1 MNYSRFFL
9 RFTAV
14 GLIHL
19 VAVVGCSDDCSHS
32 LGSTAQSP
40 NGHWTAQVRS
50 EVCGGRVLA
59 LGSTSTSVVLTRH
72 QTHYLSLS
80 TTVFSGVLP
89 HEGDIITVRWASDYS
104 LELTMPNQANIDE
117 LMASYEGIDISVQF
131 VPPDPRERAKWVD
144 FQRLQTE
151 EMGDAD
157 APPSTGARSIEH

>member
-9 RFTAV
+9 HFTAV
-14 GLIHL
+14 GLIQL
-19 VAVVGCSDDCSHS
+19 VVVVGCSDDCSHS

-59 LGSTSTSVVLTRH
+59 LGSSSTSVVLSRN
-72 QTHYLSLS
+72 QTHYPPLS
-80 TTVFSGVLP
+80 TIVFSGVLA
-89 HEGDIITVRWASDYS
+89 HEGDVISVHWASDYS
-104 LELTMPNQANIDE
+104 LELTLSNQVKIRE
-117 LMASYEGIDISVQF
+117 LMASYEGIDISAQF

-151 EMGDAD
+151 EMDEAD
-157 APPSTGARSIEH
+157 AHPSNGK